1 MTDELRLRIVLTDP
15 PAGIDYALQSGSGN
29 KYESIG
35 KQVSGV
41 GNLAFDLSVKL
52 KTDKDALPDFAGPFV
67 QGSKGERFIYI
78 GIGTYAGNIDSP
90 WGRRLKVPLKDIS
103 PAVIAN
109 VMAGKALVLETI
121 VPGTDRAGG
130 PTCATVKPFAG
141 WHVATT

>member
-52 KTDKDALPDFAGPFV
+52 KTDKDGLPDFAGPFV